1 MLHGSDPVIATAKLD
16 AGDERSVLIIEGLE
30 SLVEARDR
38 RATLGVLNFNSG
50 DDLKKHRD
58 RFLGAISKY
67 NGDVPL
73 KASFTIDNQSVLF
86 VLKDNDNR
94 AVTVAPSEEL
104 CNEVEQ
110 IFGRPLLSFR

>member
-1 MLHGSDPVIATAKLD
+1 MGI
-16 AGDERSVLIIEGLE
+16 
-30 SLVEARDR
+30 
-38 RATLGVLNFNSG
+38 LNFNSG
-50 DDLKKHRD
+50 DDLKKNRE

-73 KASFTIDNQSVLF
+73 KASFTIDDRSVLF
-86 VLKDNDNR
+86 VLKDDDNR

-104 CNEVEQ
+104 CNEVEK